1 MKKKTFL
8 RLLATLSLSAA
19 LVGCGNSGGSSDS
32 NELYIFNTKSEIG
45 EGLEQLAKDYEAE
58 TGIKLKVFSPGSG
71 TDTTETANAEMS
83 SKNPPAIF
91 STVSLVPWGPK
102 DGDFLYN
109 LNESSNEEL
118 KKLADQVPEAQRLR
132 STDEENFG
140 IPYTVEGYGYVF
152 DSKLLA
158 ELFTGA
164 DLPTL
169 VADLKTAD
177 FDSFRS
183 FTDAV
188 ADFIDGKT
196 GATITLNGHS
206 YTFASEKTELTKQ
219 LTGVFVEAGA
229 EKWTY
234 SDHFMANLPINAAF
248 ESYSDALYADPSQ
261 VEKAKSAIIKAMGVL
276 EYNTAHA
283 AGENGPNKRGPEYV
297 NTTTGSYDYSLE
309 LFANHKGLFIKQGNW
324 IYPNLVKL
332 NKDIVSSLDMLP
344 VKMPFSQ
351 DDIFVDGRKAETF
364 TQSIPVFIPN
374 YFTINKNVGEEKIK
388 AAEDFL
394 VWLYTSERGLK
405 FLKEESG
412 FIMYNDPTAI
422 DSPNTLNNAIVQ
434 YLGED
439 TLSNPYNAAPGN
451 FLEEIGNEL
460 KENYM
465 TKETW
470 DEKTY
475 SDFADKFIKTWIDL
489 KEAAN

>member
-1 MKKKTFL
+1 MMKKKVWGTMAAVAL
-8 RLLATLSLSAA
+8 GTL
-19 LVGCGNSGGSSDS
+19 LVGCGNSNAGGGSD
-32 NELYIFNTKSEIG
+32 ELYIFNTKSEIG
-45 EGLEQLAKDYEAE
+45 SGLEQLAKDYEAE
-58 TGIKLKVFSPGSG
+58 TGQKLKVFSPGSG
-71 TDTTETANAEMS
+71 TDTTETANAEMA

-132 STDEENFG
+132 VEETENFG

-152 DSKLLA
+152 DTKLLA
-158 ELFTGA
+158 DLFAGA
-164 DLPTL
+164 DTAKL
-169 VADLKTAD
+169 VEDLKASD
-177 FDSFRS
+177 YESFRK

-188 ADFIDGKT
+188 DAFIKGTT
-196 GATITLNGHS
+196 GQTVTINGNS

-248 ESYSDALYADPSQ
+248 QSYSDALYSEPKKMEE
-261 VEKAKSAIIKAMGVL
+261 VKPAIIKAMEVL

-283 AGENGPNKRGPEYV
+283 AGESGPNKRGPEYV

-309 LFANHKGLFIKQGNW
+309 LFAGHKGLFIKQGNW

-332 NKDIVSSLDMLP
+332 NESIVSTLDMLP
-344 VKMPFSQ
+344 VKMPFT
-351 DDIFVDGRKAETF
+351 DEDITVEGRTAETF
-364 TQSIPVFIPN
+364 NTSIPVFIPN

-412 FIMYNDPTAI
+412 FIMYNDPTAT
-422 DSPNTLNNAIVQ
+422 DSPNSLNNAIVQ
-434 YLGED
+434 YLDGP

-451 FLEEIGNEL
+451 FLEEVGNEL

-475 SDFADKFIKTWIDL
+475 SDFADKYIKTWKDL

>member
-1 MKKKTFL
+1 MMKKRIWQT
-8 RLLATLSLSAA
+8 LAAVSLGAA
-19 LVGCGNSGGSSDS
+19 LVGCGKSDSSGGSD
-32 NELYIFNTKSEIG
+32 ELYIFNTKSEIG
-45 EGLEQLAKDYEAE
+45 PGLEQLAKDYEAE
-58 TGIKLKVFSPGSG
+58 TGQKLKVFSPGSG
-71 TDTTETANAEMS
+71 TDTTETANAEMA

-91 STVSLVPWGPK
+91 STVALVPWGPK

-118 KKLADQVPEAQRLR
+118 KKLADQVPAAQRLR
-132 STDEENFG
+132 SNEEENFG

-152 DSKLLA
+152 DTKLLA
-158 ELFTGA
+158 DLFAGA
-164 DLPTL
+164 DVATL
-169 VADLKTAD
+169 VADLKAAD
-177 FDSFRS
+177 YQSFRA

-188 ADFIDGKT
+188 DAFIKGTT
-196 GATITLNGHS
+196 GATVTINGNS
-206 YTFASEKTELTKQ
+206 YTFAAEKTELTKQ

-234 SDHFMANLPINAAF
+234 SDHFMANIPINAAF
-248 ESYSDALYADPSQ
+248 ESYSDALYSDAEKMD
-261 VEKAKSAIIKAMGVL
+261 KAKTAIVKAMEVL

-283 AGENGPNKRGPEYV
+283 AGENGPNERGPEYV

-324 IYPNLVKL
+324 IFPNLVKL
-332 NKDIVSSLDMLP
+332 NKDIVSTLDMLP
-344 VKMPFSQ
+344 VKMPFA
-351 DDIFVDGRKAETF
+351 DEDITVKGRTAETF
-364 TQSIPVFIPN
+364 NTSIPVFIPN

-412 FIMYNDPTAI
+412 FIMYNDPTAT

-434 YLGED
+434 YLDGP

-451 FLEEIGNEL
+451 FLEEVGNEL

-465 TKETW
+465 TKKTW

-475 SDFADKFIKTWIDL
+475 SDFADKYIKTWKDL
-489 KEAAN
+489 KDAAN

>member
-1 MKKKTFL
+1 MSKRFL
-8 RLLATLSLSAA
+8 RALTVFTMAAA
-19 LVGCGNSGGSSDS
+19 LAGCSSSGGSSDNS
-32 NELYIFNTKSEIG
+32 ELYIFNTKSEIG
-45 EGLEQLAKDYEAE
+45 SGLEQLAKDYEKE
-58 TGIKLKVFSPGSG
+58 TGQKLKVFSPGSG
-71 TDTTETANAEMS
+71 TDTTETANAEMA

-109 LNESSNEEL
+109 LNESSNKEL

-132 STDEENFG
+132 SEDNENFG

-152 DSKLLA
+152 DKKLMG
-158 ELFTGA
+158 ELFENA
-164 DLPTL
+164 DVEKL
-169 VADLKTAD
+169 VADLKVSDYET
-177 FDSFRS
+177 FRK

-188 ADFIDGKT
+188 DGFIKGTT
-196 GATITLNGHS
+196 GGTVTINGNT
-206 YTFASEKTELTKQ
+206 YTFASDKTELTKQ

-234 SDHFMANLPINAAF
+234 SDHFMANIPINAVF
-248 ESYSDALYADPSQ
+248 ESYSDALYTDAKQ
-261 VEKAKSAIIKAMGVL
+261 MEKAKSAIVKAMGVL

-283 AGENGPNKRGPEYV
+283 AGESGANVRGPEFV

-309 LFANHKGLFIKQGNW
+309 LFAGHKGLFIKQGNW

-332 NKDIVSSLDMLP
+332 NKDIVSDLDMLP
-344 VKMPFSQ
+344 IKMPFK
-351 DDIFVDGRKAETF
+351 DEDIHVKGRDVDTF
-364 TQSIPVFIPN
+364 NKSIPVFIPN

-394 VWLYTSERGLK
+394 VWLYTSKRGLK

-412 FIMYNDPTAI
+412 FIMYNDPTATN
-422 DSPNTLNNAIVQ
+422 SPNSLNNAIVQ
-434 YLGED
+434 YLGNN

-451 FLEEIGNEL
+451 FLEEIGNDL

-465 TKETW
+465 TKEKW

-475 SDFADKFIKTWIDL
+475 PDFADRYIKTWKDL
-489 KEAAN
+489 KDAAS